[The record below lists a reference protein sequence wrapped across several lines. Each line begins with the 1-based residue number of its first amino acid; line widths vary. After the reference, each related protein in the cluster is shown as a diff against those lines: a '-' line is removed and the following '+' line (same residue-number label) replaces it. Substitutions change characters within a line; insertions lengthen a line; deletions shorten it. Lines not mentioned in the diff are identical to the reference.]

1 MRRAHKLTQ
10 SFCYALIGFVLVVL
24 AATVHAET
32 LGREGAGW
40 LESIDGYLVLHLK
53 GSPYEMGLQHGKL
66 LREHVR
72 ENMRFILNGKGN
84 ESLVQVG
91 PLRATA
97 KSLLPGIVEV
107 QKPYVAAK
115 YWDEMRGLA
124 DGAELKLEDVQ
135 MGNFIPELFHCSGFA
150 VMNAATADG
159 TLFHGRVLDY
169 GVDMRLQEHAVL
181 IIAEPKGGVPF
192 ANISYAGFIGS
203 VTGMNAQHISIGEMG
218 GRGLGAW
225 QGTPM
230 SLLVREVLETAK
242 DLDAAVEVF
251 RGHKRTCEYYY
262 VIADGKTNR
271 AVGIAAT
278 PENLTE
284 IAPGKAHPRL
294 PKPVA
299 DAVLLSAGS
308 RYDELVK
315 RVQLQ
320 HGKLNA
326 DTALHLMERPVEMRS
341 NLQNVMFEPVCTR
354 LWVANASQ
362 AGEPAAEQKY
372 HAFQLTE
379 LLARRPAEQ
388 PTR

>member
-203 VTGMNAQHISIGEMG
+203 VTGMNAQHISIG
-218 GRGLGAW
+218 RW
-225 QGTPM
+225 
-230 SLLVREVLETAK
+230 
-242 DLDAAVEVF
+242 AA
-251 RGHKRTCEYYY
+251 
-262 VIADGKTNR
+262 ADW
-271 AVGIAAT
+271 
-278 PENLTE
+278 
-284 IAPGKAHPRL
+284 APGR
-294 PKPVA
+294 
-299 DAVLLSAGS
+299 
-308 RYDELVK
+308 
-315 RVQLQ
+315 
-320 HGKLNA
+320 
-326 DTALHLMERPVEMRS
+326 
-341 NLQNVMFEPVCTR
+341 
-354 LWVANASQ
+354 
-362 AGEPAAEQKY
+362 
-372 HAFQLTE
+372 
-379 LLARRPAEQ
+379 ARRCRCLCAKC
-388 PTR
+388 